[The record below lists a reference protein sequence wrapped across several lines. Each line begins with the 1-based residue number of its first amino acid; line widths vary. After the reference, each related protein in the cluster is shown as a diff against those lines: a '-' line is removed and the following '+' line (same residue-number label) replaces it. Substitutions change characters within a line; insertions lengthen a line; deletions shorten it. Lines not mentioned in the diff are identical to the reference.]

1 VKVNLEDNSFGAL
14 KHKIQIYLEDPSN
27 KGISLAEGALSLAQE
42 FESTVAVPSATKELF
57 VVRTA
62 PDNSKMIEKVTIS
75 GSNSVLLNIKP
86 VLKKT
91 FSLGKS
97 ASPNCNTGCT
107 QTITTSNQN
116 LNVNNGDVICV
127 TGNNITIGFNANGG
141 TIRICGS
148 NVTVQNANLN
158 NSSVLIVTSTGSASF
173 GNLNMNGA
181 TTVFQNWGTVSMS
194 SSFSPGG
201 SIINHGT
208 INTNGDYNLNTQSTQ
223 TNNGTINVGESMNV
237 NGNTTLTNNGSIVT
251 DDDFKVNGTGLFIN
265 NCKLWVKKEFHN
277 NNTVRN
283 YSYIRVDDETVIN
296 GGAELGMY
304 NGAMFRTKDIKI
316 NGLIKGYVATS
327 LVKVLDDTRI
337 NGGGSV
343 THLIQY
349 CDLDGI
355 ETNNGTIGNGAT
367 QACGLYIAT
376 TACILKEM
384 EQLQILIQIQM
395 VMV

>member
-1 VKVNLEDNSFGAL
+1 
-14 KHKIQIYLEDPSN
+14 
-27 KGISLAEGALSLAQE
+27 
-42 FESTVAVPSATKELF
+42 
-57 VVRTA
+57 
-62 PDNSKMIEKVTIS
+62 MIEKVTIS
-75 GSNSVLLNIKP
+75 GTNTVLLNIKP

-97 ASPNCNTGCT
+97 ASPDCNTGCT
-107 QTITTSNQN
+107 QTISTSNQN

-208 INTNGDYNLNTQSTQ
+208 INTDGDYNLNTQSTQ
-223 TNNGTINVGESMNV
+223 TNNGIINVGESMNV

-283 YSYIRVDDETVIN
+283 YSYIRVSGNFTHCN
-296 GGAELGMY
+296 
-304 NGAMFRTKDIKI
+304 KI
-316 NGLIKGYVATS
+316 NS
-327 LVKVLDDTRI
+327 
-337 NGGGSV
+337 
-343 THLIQY
+343 
-349 CDLDGI
+349 
-355 ETNNGTIGNGAT
+355 
-367 QACGLYIAT
+367 
-376 TACILKEM
+376 
-384 EQLQILIQIQM
+384 
-395 VMV
+395 